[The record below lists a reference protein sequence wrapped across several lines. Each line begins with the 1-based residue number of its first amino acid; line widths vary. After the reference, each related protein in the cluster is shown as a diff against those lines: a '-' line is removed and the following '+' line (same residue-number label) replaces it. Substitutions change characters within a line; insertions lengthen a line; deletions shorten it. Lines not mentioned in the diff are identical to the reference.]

1 MLKKIKM
8 QKNKDKDKDKGD
20 SKMRTASKIYI
31 AVIASLVFSPLV
43 SKAADT
49 PVTSG
54 KDAYTGVLENKDNK
68 NIKYQLIPNEMAV
81 FCKTSAE
88 KIANDP
94 QEINR
99 CINKIL
105 QKLKN
110 NNAEIQTAGKE
121 EFNKIQIEETERLVA
136 KSVAKSAVVPNYEQI
151 QEDQSE
157 AADNTANE
165 HEDNLLTAD
174 SINVYSSFVNSLR
187 DLYTERLK
195 SDALYKLQFIDL
207 NKVQDIIAAETPAS
221 ESSSSTQ
228 TASSDTQSGGT
239 DTSSATLSLSSSSA
253 NSGAVAENMKI
264 FEGKTYTKENP
275 MVSEWVWS
283 VNDMCERQVCT
294 GTGHVMTELDC
305 ETEFKT
311 CEDGI
316 YKSKVGSEDIV
327 CKNGKCIRQH
337 DVDDVAE
344 TIENEKPDAS
354 SGQQDDAQN
363 NERRKRVFN
372 WVKNAGLD
380 VKNDTPSSPLPSG
393 LELPH

>member
-1 MLKKIKM
+1 
-8 QKNKDKDKDKGD
+8 
-20 SKMRTASKIYI
+20 MRTASKIYI

-43 SKAADT
+43 SKAVDT
-49 PVTSG
+49 SAISG
-54 KDAYTGVLENKDNK
+54 KDAYTGVLENEDNK

-81 FCKTSAE
+81 FCETSAE

-94 QEINR
+94 LEINR

-110 NNAEIQTAGKE
+110 NNAEIQVAGKE

-136 KSVAKSAVVPNYEQI
+136 KAVAKSAVVPNYEQI

-221 ESSSSTQ
+221 DSSSSAQ

-239 DTSSATLSLSSSSA
+239 DTSSATSSSSSSA
-253 NSGAVAENMKI
+253 DSGAVAENMKI
-264 FEGKTYTKENP
+264 FEGKTYTEENP

-283 VNDMCERQVCT
+283 ANDMCERQVCT

-305 ETEFKT
+305 ETEFKP

-327 CKNGKCIRQH
+327 CKNGKCILQQ

-344 TIENEKPDAS
+344 TIENENPDAS

-363 NERRKRVFN
+363 ERRKRVFN
-372 WVKNAGLD
+372 WAIQAGLD
-380 VKNDTPSSPLPSG
+380 VEHKDTPSSPLSSG